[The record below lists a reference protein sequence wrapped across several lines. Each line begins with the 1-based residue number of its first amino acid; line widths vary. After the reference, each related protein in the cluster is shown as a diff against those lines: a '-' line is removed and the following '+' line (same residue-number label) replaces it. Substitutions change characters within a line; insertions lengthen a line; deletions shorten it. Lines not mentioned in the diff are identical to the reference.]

1 MGTHCPA
8 SRQTSCSYD
17 ELPVN
22 EVYLVTP
29 ENQLLTDV
37 EQLFIALLREAAV
50 DEVRERYFRG

>member
-1 MGTHCPA
+1 MIDVSQSGIPL
-8 SRQTSCSYD
+8 SPYD

-37 EQLFIALLREAAV
+37 EQLFIGLLREATVAS
-50 DEVRERYFRG
+50 VRACYFR

>member
-1 MGTHCPA
+1 MAQKLLFQLPP
-8 SRQTSCSYD
+8 YD

-37 EQLFIALLREAAV
+37 EQLFIGLLREATVAAV
-50 DEVRERYFRG
+50 RARYFK